1 MLLDLDLR
9 ILLLLAIVIV
19 MICVIT
25 KTENFANATINN
37 YTTDTCV
44 DTNDTNG
51 TKTKTDEK
59 STYIIKIGTDTYEKM
74 VDAVTNYSLMSN
86 EYNLKLVLIYLST
99 FHLFDMNYGFNAVK
113 LVDDRL
119 ASYPYIPNDVE
130 YPSGNLHK
138 NIQKA
143 IITHITKQIDGS
155 ERQLTNDYNADRKI
169 IDLYLGSLFDSIGV
183 I

>member
-1 MLLDLDLR
+1 MQLDLHV
-9 ILLLLAIVIV
+9 LLLLVILIII
-19 MICVIT
+19 MCVIST
-25 KTENFANATINN
+25 TEYSTEAMIVPITDDCTNTSMNVEPKTNEN
-37 YTTDTCV
+37 
-44 DTNDTNG
+44 G
-51 TKTKTDEK
+51 
-59 STYIIKIGTDTYEKM
+59 TYIIKINTKTYEKM

-86 EYNLKLVLIYLST
+86 DYPVKLVLIYLST
-99 FHLFDMNYGFNAVK
+99 FHLFDMNYSFNAVK

-119 ASYPYIPNDVE
+119 ASYPYIPNNVE

-155 ERQLTNDYNADRKI
+155 ERQLTNDYTADRKI
-169 IDLYLGSLFDSIGV
+169 IDLYLGSLFSSIDV